1 VITFLPLLSER
12 VQLGTVRGRL
22 VGSRL
27 PDCERSSTS
36 VLPLAL
42 LPAAGGLLL
51 LASADSSGWPSWAR
65 GLSRL
70 AHLAPSGS
78 PGYAS
83 RDLRG

>member
-1 VITFLPLLSER
+1 
-12 VQLGTVRGRL
+12 
-22 VGSRL
+22 
-27 PDCERSSTS
+27 

-70 AHLAPSGS
+70 AHLAHLAPSGS